1 VESTVEYLLFSCL
14 LTSFV
19 LVLIYVKGKNP
30 TANMQLS
37 LANSIVE
44 VYVGLEGIRQTCMQ
58 RASAGNAACQTC
70 MQRASAGNAACQTCM
85 QRAPAE
91 NLQGMLDATG
101 TSPAEHLLSTSAPA
115 DMHLGL
121 HSLIAAY

>member
-1 VESTVEYLLFSCL
+1 MEYLLFSCL

-70 MQRASAGNAACQTCM
+70 MQRA
-85 QRAPAE
+85 PAE